1 MIEHGNGPDAPFTV
15 CQHIRTIRRKRSFVS
30 HGKHRTPKPAKT
42 LHLRTLAA
50 GLGLA
55 AATAT
60 GAALTGDL
68 IASPQGDTTW
78 GAPDTGATT
87 DDGTTPATDPGA
99 TITPLDTTWG

>member
-1 MIEHGNGPDAPFTV
+1 
-15 CQHIRTIRRKRSFVS
+15 VS

-42 LHLRTLAA
+42 RRLRTIAA

-60 GAALTGDL
+60 GAALTSDL
-68 IASPQGDTTW
+68 AASPQGDTTW

-87 DDGTTPATDPGA
+87 VDDGATDGTTTPATDPG
-99 TITPLDTTWG
+99 TTVTPLDTTWG